1 MDNKLVKLAVDS
13 YRGRAAGTYS
23 TDDNMTVLRNAMIE
37 ANNGSTKLG
46 FKDIRDGKCNG
57 LFALVEEI
65 LTKTI
70 VEGLPTNSPIFQFV
84 DNKTVALGDKAT
96 FYIPDNSL
104 LTVADIASG
113 TQGIRRQRVE
123 FGKTMSLDTQLKA
136 IKIYEEL
143 DMVLSGRIDFNEF
156 IDKVSKA
163 FQTEINNDLVT
174 TFMGTYSKVVAPYS
188 VSSVYAEDKMIEL
201 IDHVEAATGMTAKL
215 LGSRMALRKV
225 KTDEGSDEGKNDLY
239 NMGYQGKFNGTPKFV
254 MKNGHKHGTTD
265 FILNDTDI
273 YVVAGDD
280 KFIKFVT
287 EGDVTMLMGDPTTK
301 ADFSQEF
308 TMLQKYGIGIAL
320 SQEFGI
326 YRIG

>member
-188 VSSVYAEDKMIEL
+188 VSAVYAEDKMIEL

>member
-1 MDNKLVKLAVDS
+1 MDNKLVKLAVDC

-23 TDDNMTVLRNAMIE
+23 NDDNMTVLKNAMIE
-37 ANNGSTKLG
+37 ANNGSSKLDY
-46 FKDIRDGKCNG
+46 KSIRDGKCNG

-70 VEGLPTNSPIFQFV
+70 VEGLPANSPIFQFV
-84 DNKTVALGDKAT
+84 DNKSVALGDKAT
-96 FYIPDNSL
+96 FYVPDNSL

-123 FGKTMSLDTQLKA
+123 FGKSMTVDTQLKA

-143 DMVLSGRIDFNEF
+143 DMVLAGRIDFNEF
-156 IDKVSKA
+156 IDKVSKS
-163 FQTEINNDLVT
+163 FQTNINNDLVS
-174 TFMGTYSKVVAPYS
+174 TFMGTYSKVVAPYL
-188 VSSVYAEDKMIEL
+188 VSAAFEETKMIEL
-201 IDHVEAATGMTAKL
+201 IDHIESATGLTAKI

-225 KTDEGSDEGKNDLY
+225 KTDEGSNEGKSDLY

-254 MKNGHKHGTTD
+254 LKNGHKNGTSE
-265 FILNDTDI
+265 FILNDSDL

-287 EGDVTMLMGDPTTK
+287 EGDVTILMGDPTAK

-320 SQEFGI
+320 SQEFGV
-326 YRIG
+326 YRIA